1 MGGEVSIETL
11 VIMDKI
17 LGFRKNFDT
26 KLDDPVWQ
34 TVSLRMKK
42 YSPFLNI
49 DVFRYKKIVKEIVL
63 GK

>member
-1 MGGEVSIETL
+1 
-11 VIMDKI
+11 MDKI

>member
-1 MGGEVSIETL
+1 
-11 VIMDKI
+11 
-17 LGFRKNFDT
+17 
-26 KLDDPVWQ
+26 VWQ

-49 DVFRYKKIVKEIVL
+49 DVFRYKKIMKEIVL